1 MSAPIDALTQTTDAQ
16 PLPVLGRDVTVPLVT
31 GGEVTYAALD
41 YAASA
46 PALQRVWDDVAAYAP
61 YYGSVHRGA
70 GYLSQLSTDL
80 FENSR
85 RAVAE
90 FLGCRE
96 DDQVVFTRST
106 TDSLNLLAA
115 VLPAGCEVFV
125 FETEHHASLLPWRD
139 ARVSYL
145 NAPRTP
151 GEAVATLERALAAR
165 DLKGPALV
173 CVTGAS
179 NVTGELWPVR
189 ELAAVAHAHG
199 ARVVLDAAQL
209 APHHPVDIAELDVDW
224 VAFSGHK
231 LYAPFGSGVLAGR
244 ADWLRDSEPYLAGG
258 GASRKVARRSDGGV
272 DVEWHTTAARHEAGS
287 PNVIGVYAIASAC
300 KALTEA
306 GFDRLVA
313 RERELVARVREGL
326 AEVPE
331 VRVLSLFGDDAPR
344 VGVISFVVD
353 GWNSSHF
360 AAALSA
366 EYGIGVRDGLF
377 CAHPL
382 VRTLLGGDA
391 GDPGSAARL
400 TPVPARGRST
410 RSGSASGPV
419 RRTSTSSGSPGPS
432 GNSSGTAPAG
442 TTAPRTA
449 VASPTAADARRSG
462 VEADRERRFQVVLGV
477 GTERHVRV
485 RGLDARDL
493 ADAARDD
500 VRQVVVPG
508 DPHHGDQ
515 IVGAGDGE
523 DLADAFQRRD
533 GLGDLGDP
541 VDAGL
546 DEHDRGDHG

>member
-1 MSAPIDALTQTTDAQ
+1 MSVFTAAADQSICA
-16 PLPVLGRDVTVPLVT
+16 PLPVLGKDVRVPLVT

-80 FENSR
+80 FESSR
-85 RAVAE
+85 VTVAE
-90 FLGCRE
+90 FLGCRA
-96 DDQVVFTRST
+96 DDQVIFTRST

-115 VLPAGCEVFV
+115 AVPADCQVFV

-139 ARVSYL
+139 ARVTYL

-151 GEAVATLERALAAR
+151 AQAVATLERALADR
-165 DLKGPALV
+165 DPYGPALV

-179 NVTGELWPVR
+179 NVTGELWPVK
-189 ELAAVAHAHG
+189 ELAAAAHAHG
-199 ARVVLDAAQL
+199 ARIVLDAAQL

-244 ADWLRDSEPYLAGG
+244 SDWLRDAEPYLAGG
-258 GASRKVARRSDGGV
+258 GASRKVARRTDGGV

-287 PNVIGVYAIASAC
+287 PNVIGVYSIASAC

-306 GFDRLVA
+306 GFDGLVA
-313 RERELVARVREGL
+313 REQQLVTMVRAGL

-331 VRVLSLFGDDAPR
+331 VKVLSLFGDDAPR
-344 VGVISFVVD
+344 VGVISFVVE

-382 VRTLLGGDA
+382 VRTLLGSDPQDVGECGAPEAEPGERSLNAIRVSFGA
-391 GDPGSAARL
+391 G
-400 TPVPARGRST
+400 TPDEHIERFVRAVKELVSEGAQWKYRTEDGRCVPDR
-410 RSGSASGPV
+410 
-419 RRTSTSSGSPGPS
+419 
-432 GNSSGTAPAG
+432 GTA
-442 TTAPRTA
+442 
-449 VASPTAADARRSG
+449 
-462 VEADRERRFQVVLGV
+462 QV
-477 GTERHVRV
+477 
-485 RGLDARDL
+485 
-493 ADAARDD
+493 
-500 VRQVVVPG
+500 
-508 DPHHGDQ
+508 
-515 IVGAGDGE
+515 
-523 DLADAFQRRD
+523 
-533 GLGDLGDP
+533 
-541 VDAGL
+541 
-546 DEHDRGDHG
+546 

>member
-1 MSAPIDALTQTTDAQ
+1 MSVSVDAAACTETIA

-31 GGEVTYAALD
+31 GGEVSYAALD

-85 RAVAE
+85 VAVAE
-90 FLGCRE
+90 FLDCRE

-115 VLPAGCEVFV
+115 ALPADCQVFV
-125 FETEHHASLLPWRD
+125 YETEHHASLLPWRD
-139 ARVSYL
+139 ARVTYL

-151 GEAVATLERALAAR
+151 GEAVDTLERALAERATPS
-165 DLKGPALV
+165 GSGAPALV

-189 ELAAVAHAHG
+189 ELAAAAHAHG
-199 ARVVLDAAQL
+199 ARIVLDAAQL
-209 APHHPVDIAELDVDW
+209 APHHPVSVQDLDVDW

-244 ADWLRDSEPYLAGG
+244 SDWLTAAEPYLAGG
-258 GASRKVARRSDGGV
+258 GASKKVARRVDGGV
-272 DVEWHTTAARHEAGS
+272 DVEWQTTAARHEAGS
-287 PNVIGVYAIASAC
+287 PNVIGVYSIASAC

-306 GFDRLVA
+306 GFDNLVA
-313 RERELVARVREGL
+313 REQYLIQKVQDGL

-331 VRVLSLFGDDAPR
+331 VKVLSLFGDDAPR
-344 VGVISFVVD
+344 VGVLSFVVD

-382 VRTLLGGDA
+382 VRTLLGS
-391 GDPGSAARL
+391 DPQQQGECGAPEAALGEKSLNAIR
-400 TPVPARGRST
+400 VSFG
-410 RSGSASGPV
+410 
-419 RRTSTSSGSPGPS
+419 
-432 GNSSGTAPAG
+432 AG
-442 TTAPRTA
+442 TPDEHVERFVSA
-449 VASPTAADARRSG
+449 VKEL
-462 VEADRERRFQVVLGV
+462 V
-477 GTERHVRV
+477 
-485 RGLDARDL
+485 
-493 ADAARDD
+493 
-500 VRQVVVPG
+500 
-508 DPHHGDQ
+508 
-515 IVGAGDGE
+515 
-523 DLADAFQRRD
+523 RD
-533 GLGDLGDP
+533 GARWNYRTEDGRCVPDTTN
-541 VDAGL
+541 A
-546 DEHDRGDHG
+546 

>member
-1 MSAPIDALTQTTDAQ
+1 MSVSTAAIDPSVCA
-16 PLPVLGRDVTVPLVT
+16 PLPVLGKDVTVPLVT

-85 RAVAE
+85 RTVAE
-90 FLGCRE
+90 FLGCRA

-115 VLPAGCEVFV
+115 AIPAGCQVFV

-139 ARVSYL
+139 AQVTYL

-151 GEAVATLERALAAR
+151 AQAVETLERALADR
-165 DLKGPALV
+165 DPYGPALV

-179 NVTGELWPVR
+179 NVTGELWPVK
-189 ELAAVAHAHG
+189 ELAAAAHAHG
-199 ARVVLDAAQL
+199 ARIVLDAAQL

-244 ADWLRDSEPYLAGG
+244 SDWLLAAEPYLAGG
-258 GASRKVARRSDGGV
+258 GASRKVARRADGGV
-272 DVEWHTTAARHEAGS
+272 DVDWHTTAARHEAGS
-287 PNVIGVYAIASAC
+287 PNVIGVYSIASAC

-306 GFDRLVA
+306 GFDNLVA
-313 RERELVARVREGL
+313 REQELVNRVREGL
-326 AEVPE
+326 AEVSE
-331 VRVLSLFGDDAPR
+331 VQVLSLFGEDAPR
-344 VGVISFVVD
+344 VGVISFVVR

-382 VRTLLGGDA
+382 VRTLLGSDPQ
-391 GDPGSAARL
+391 DPGECGAPEAEPGERSLNAIRVSFGAG
-400 TPVPARGRST
+400 TPDEHIERFLRAVSELVSDGAQWKYRTEDGRCVPDR
-410 RSGSASGPV
+410 
-419 RRTSTSSGSPGPS
+419 
-432 GNSSGTAPAG
+432 GTAA
-442 TTAPRTA
+442 
-449 VASPTAADARRSG
+449 
-462 VEADRERRFQVVLGV
+462 QV
-477 GTERHVRV
+477 
-485 RGLDARDL
+485 
-493 ADAARDD
+493 
-500 VRQVVVPG
+500 
-508 DPHHGDQ
+508 
-515 IVGAGDGE
+515 
-523 DLADAFQRRD
+523 
-533 GLGDLGDP
+533 
-541 VDAGL
+541 
-546 DEHDRGDHG
+546 

>member
-1 MSAPIDALTQTTDAQ
+1 MSVPTAALESSICA
-16 PLPVLGRDVTVPLVT
+16 PLPVLGQNVTVPLVT

-85 RAVAE
+85 RTVAE
-90 FLGCRE
+90 FLGCRA

-115 VLPAGCEVFV
+115 AIPAGCQVFV
-125 FETEHHASLLPWRD
+125 YETEHHASLLPWRD
-139 ARVSYL
+139 AQVTYL

-151 GEAVATLERALAAR
+151 AQAVESLERALADR
-165 DLKGPALV
+165 DPYGPALV

-179 NVTGELWPVR
+179 NVTGELWPVK
-189 ELAAVAHAHG
+189 ELAAAAHAHG
-199 ARVVLDAAQL
+199 ARIVLDAAQL

-244 ADWLRDSEPYLAGG
+244 ADWLQAAEPYLAGG
-258 GASRKVARRSDGGV
+258 GASRKVARRADGGV
-272 DVEWHTTAARHEAGS
+272 DVDWHTTAARHEAGS
-287 PNVIGVYAIASAC
+287 PNVIGVYSIASAC
-300 KALTEA
+300 KALTEV
-306 GFDRLVA
+306 GFEGLVA
-313 RERELVARVREGL
+313 REQELVGRVREGL

-344 VGVISFVVD
+344 VGVISFVVR

-382 VRTLLGGDA
+382 VRTLLGSDPQ
-391 GDPGSAARL
+391 DPGECGAPEAE
-400 TPVPARGRST
+400 PGERSLNAI
-410 RSGSASGPV
+410 RVSFG
-419 RRTSTSSGSPGPS
+419 
-432 GNSSGTAPAG
+432 AG
-442 TTAPRTA
+442 TPDEHIDRFLRAVSELVRDGARWNYRTEDGRC
-449 VASPTAADARRSG
+449 VP
-462 VEADRERRFQVVLGV
+462 DRGEVD
-477 GTERHVRV
+477 RV
-485 RGLDARDL
+485 RDT
-493 ADAARDD
+493 
-500 VRQVVVPG
+500 
-508 DPHHGDQ
+508 
-515 IVGAGDGE
+515 
-523 DLADAFQRRD
+523 F
-533 GLGDLGDP
+533 
-541 VDAGL
+541 
-546 DEHDRGDHG
+546 

>member
-1 MSAPIDALTQTTDAQ
+1 MSARLSTAVSASSAESSDEACCAA

-85 RAVAE
+85 AAVAE
-90 FLGCRE
+90 FLDCRAG
-96 DDQVVFTRST
+96 DQVVFTRST
-106 TDSLNLLAA
+106 TDSLNLLAQ
-115 VLPAGCEVFV
+115 VVPADCQVFV

-139 ARVSYL
+139 ARVTYL

-151 GEAVATLERALAAR
+151 QQAVQTLERALADR
-165 DLKGPALV
+165 DPYGPALV

-179 NVTGELWPVR
+179 NVTGELWPVK
-189 ELAAVAHAHG
+189 ELAAAAHAHG
-199 ARVVLDAAQL
+199 ARIVLDAAQL
-209 APHHPVDIAELDVDW
+209 APHHPVSVRELDVDW
-224 VAFSGHK
+224 IAFSGHK

-244 ADWLRDSEPYLAGG
+244 ADWLQASEPYLAGG
-258 GASRKVARRSDGGV
+258 GASRKVARRADGGV
-272 DVEWHTTAARHEAGS
+272 DVEWHATAARHEAGS

-306 GFDRLVA
+306 GFEGLV
-313 RERELVARVREGL
+313 EREKHLIAKVREGL
-326 AEVPE
+326 AAVPE

-382 VRTLLGGDA
+382 VRTLLGSEPQEPGECGAPEAEPGERSLNAIRVSFGA
-391 GDPGSAARL
+391 G
-400 TPVPARGRST
+400 TPDEHVDRFVGAVRELVRDGAKWTYHTEEGRCVPA
-410 RSGSASGPV
+410 V
-419 RRTSTSSGSPGPS
+419 
-432 GNSSGTAPAG
+432 
-442 TTAPRTA
+442 
-449 VASPTAADARRSG
+449 
-462 VEADRERRFQVVLGV
+462 
-477 GTERHVRV
+477 
-485 RGLDARDL
+485 
-493 ADAARDD
+493 
-500 VRQVVVPG
+500 
-508 DPHHGDQ
+508 
-515 IVGAGDGE
+515 
-523 DLADAFQRRD
+523 
-533 GLGDLGDP
+533 
-541 VDAGL
+541 
-546 DEHDRGDHG
+546 

>member
-1 MSAPIDALTQTTDAQ
+1 MSVATVAAAQTICA

-80 FENSR
+80 FENAR
-85 RAVAE
+85 KTVEE
-90 FLGCRE
+90 FLDCRP
-96 DDQVVFTRST
+96 DDQLIFTRST

-115 VLPAGCEVFV
+115 VLPADCQVFV
-125 FETEHHASLLPWRD
+125 FETEHHASLLPWKD
-139 ARVSYL
+139 ARVTYL

-151 GEAVATLERALAAR
+151 GQAVETLEQALAAR
-165 DLKGPALV
+165 DPHGPALV

-189 ELAAVAHAHG
+189 ELAAAAHAHG
-199 ARVVLDAAQL
+199 ARIVLDAAQL
-209 APHHPVDIAELDVDW
+209 APHHPVSVQDLDVDW
-224 VAFSGHK
+224 IAFSGHK

-244 ADWLRDSEPYLAGG
+244 ADWLQAADPYLAGG
-258 GASRKVARRSDGGV
+258 GASRKVTRREDGGV
-272 DVEWHTTAARHEAGS
+272 DVEWHDSAARHEAGS
-287 PNVIGVYAIASAC
+287 PNVIGAYSIASAC

-306 GFDRLVA
+306 GFDTLVA
-313 RERELVARVREGL
+313 REQHLIAKVRAGL

-331 VRVLSLFGDDAPR
+331 VKVLSLFGDDAPR

-382 VRTLLGGDA
+382 LRTLLGTDPQTQGECGAPEAAPGEKSLNAIRVSFGA
-391 GDPGSAARL
+391 G
-400 TPVPARGRST
+400 TPDEHVDRFVVAVRELVTKGAKWTYHTENGRCVPA
-410 RSGSASGPV
+410 V
-419 RRTSTSSGSPGPS
+419 
-432 GNSSGTAPAG
+432 
-442 TTAPRTA
+442 
-449 VASPTAADARRSG
+449 
-462 VEADRERRFQVVLGV
+462 
-477 GTERHVRV
+477 
-485 RGLDARDL
+485 
-493 ADAARDD
+493 
-500 VRQVVVPG
+500 
-508 DPHHGDQ
+508 
-515 IVGAGDGE
+515 
-523 DLADAFQRRD
+523 
-533 GLGDLGDP
+533 
-541 VDAGL
+541 
-546 DEHDRGDHG
+546 

>member
-1 MSAPIDALTQTTDAQ
+1 MSVRPSALASADSSATSSSAACE
-16 PLPVLGRDVTVPLVT
+16 PLPVLGSDVLVPLVT

-46 PALQRVWDDVAAYAP
+46 PALRRVWDDIAAYAP

-85 RAVAE
+85 KDVAA
-90 FLGCRE
+90 FLGCRA

-115 VLPAGCEVFV
+115 VAPRGTQVFV
-125 FETEHHASLLPWRD
+125 FETEHHASLLPWRQRAD
-139 ARVSYL
+139 IAVHYL
-145 NAPRTP
+145 SAPRSP
-151 GEAVATLERALAAR
+151 RQAVETLETALAGRAE
-165 DLKGPALV
+165 GPALV

-189 ELAAVAHAHG
+189 ELAAAAHAHG
-199 ARVVLDAAQL
+199 ARIVLDAAQL
-209 APHHPVDIAELDVDW
+209 APHHPVDIAAADVDW

-231 LYAPFGSGVLAGR
+231 LYAPFGAGVLAGR
-244 ADWLRDSEPYLAGG
+244 ADWLREAQPYLAGG
-258 GASRKVARRSDGGV
+258 GASRKVARRDDGGI

-306 GFDRLVA
+306 GFEGLVA
-313 RERELVARVREGL
+313 RERQLIATVRAGL

-344 VGVISFVVD
+344 VGVLSFVVE

-382 VRTLLGGDA
+382 VRTLLDSEP
-391 GDPGSAARL
+391 DEPGECGAPEAA
-400 TPVPARGRST
+400 
-410 RSGSASGPV
+410 
-419 RRTSTSSGSPGPS
+419 PGERALNAIRVS
-432 GNSSGTAPAG
+432 FGAG
-442 TTAPRTA
+442 TPDEHVERFVRA
-449 VASPTAADARRSG
+449 VAEL
-462 VEADRERRFQVVLGV
+462 V
-477 GTERHVRV
+477 
-485 RGLDARDL
+485 
-493 ADAARDD
+493 
-500 VRQVVVPG
+500 
-508 DPHHGDQ
+508 
-515 IVGAGDGE
+515 
-523 DLADAFQRRD
+523 RD
-533 GLGDLGDP
+533 GARWSYRTEDGRCVP
-541 VDAGL
+541 
-546 DEHDRGDHG
+546 DRG

>member
-1 MSAPIDALTQTTDAQ
+1 MSARPNAAATTTHSDDPARAT
-16 PLPVLGRDVTVPLVT
+16 PLPVLGREVTVPLVT

-85 RAVAE
+85 RTVAE
-90 FLGCRE
+90 FLGCRPG
-96 DDQVVFTRST
+96 DQVVFTRST

-115 VLPAGCEVFV
+115 VVPAECEVFV

-139 ARVSYL
+139 AQVTYL

-151 GEAVATLERALAAR
+151 GEAVATLERALAGR
-165 DLKGPALV
+165 GSEGPALV

-189 ELAAVAHAHG
+189 ELAAAAHAGG
-199 ARVVLDAAQL
+199 ARIVLDAAQL

-244 ADWLRDSEPYLAGG
+244 ADWLQGAEPYLAGG
-258 GASRKVARRSDGGV
+258 GASRKVARRADGGV
-272 DVEWHTTAARHEAGS
+272 DVDWHTTAARHEAGS

-300 KALTEA
+300 KALTDA
-306 GFDRLVA
+306 GFDALVA
-313 RERELVARVREGL
+313 REQRLVARVREGL
-326 AEVPE
+326 AGVPE
-331 VRVLSLFGDDAPR
+331 VKVLSLFGEDAPR
-344 VGVISFVVD
+344 VGVLSFVVE

-382 VRTLLGGDA
+382 VRTLLGSDPS
-391 GDPGSAARL
+391 DPGECGAPDAE
-400 TPVPARGRST
+400 PGERSLNAI
-410 RSGSASGPV
+410 RVSFG
-419 RRTSTSSGSPGPS
+419 
-432 GNSSGTAPAG
+432 AG
-442 TTAPRTA
+442 TP
-449 VASPTAADARRSG
+449 
-462 VEADRERRFQVVLGV
+462 
-477 GTERHVRV
+477 
-485 RGLDARDL
+485 
-493 ADAARDD
+493 
-500 VRQVVVPG
+500 
-508 DPHHGDQ
+508 
-515 IVGAGDGE
+515 
-523 DLADAFQRRD
+523 
-533 GLGDLGDP
+533 
-541 VDAGL
+541 
-546 DEHDRGDHG
+546 DEHVDRFVRAVRELVTDGARWNYRTEDGRCVPDRG

>member
-1 MSAPIDALTQTTDAQ
+1 MSARPNAAVTTTPSDDPACAA
-16 PLPVLGRDVTVPLVT
+16 PLPVLGREVTVPLVT

-46 PALQRVWDDVAAYAP
+46 PALQRVWDAVAAYAP

-85 RAVAE
+85 RTVAE
-90 FLGCRE
+90 FLGCRPG
-96 DDQVVFTRST
+96 DQVVFTRST

-115 VLPAGCEVFV
+115 VVPAECEVFV

-139 ARVSYL
+139 ARVTYL

-151 GEAVATLERALAAR
+151 GEAVATLERALAGR
-165 DLKGPALV
+165 GSEGPALV

-189 ELAAVAHAHG
+189 ELAAAAHAGG
-199 ARVVLDAAQL
+199 ARIVLDAAQL

-244 ADWLRDSEPYLAGG
+244 ADWLRDAEPYLAGG
-258 GASRKVARRSDGGV
+258 GASRKVARRADGGV

-300 KALTEA
+300 KTLTDA
-306 GFDRLVA
+306 GFDALVA
-313 RERELVARVREGL
+313 REQRLVARVREGL
-326 AEVPE
+326 AGVPE
-331 VRVLSLFGDDAPR
+331 VKVLSLFGEDAPR
-344 VGVISFVVD
+344 VGVLSFVVE

-382 VRTLLGGDA
+382 VRTLLDSDPQ
-391 GDPGSAARL
+391 DPGECGAPEAE
-400 TPVPARGRST
+400 PGERSLNAI
-410 RSGSASGPV
+410 RVSFG
-419 RRTSTSSGSPGPS
+419 
-432 GNSSGTAPAG
+432 AG
-442 TTAPRTA
+442 TP
-449 VASPTAADARRSG
+449 
-462 VEADRERRFQVVLGV
+462 
-477 GTERHVRV
+477 
-485 RGLDARDL
+485 
-493 ADAARDD
+493 
-500 VRQVVVPG
+500 
-508 DPHHGDQ
+508 
-515 IVGAGDGE
+515 
-523 DLADAFQRRD
+523 
-533 GLGDLGDP
+533 
-541 VDAGL
+541 
-546 DEHDRGDHG
+546 DEHVDRFVRAVRELVTDGARWNYRTEDGRCVPDRG

>member
-1 MSAPIDALTQTTDAQ
+1 MSARPAATATASTTAVAACE
-16 PLPVLGRDVTVPLVT
+16 PLPVLGGDVLVPLVT

-46 PALQRVWDDVAAYAP
+46 PALRRVWDDIAAYAP

-85 RAVAE
+85 KDVAA

-115 VLPAGCEVFV
+115 VAPRGTEVFV
-125 FETEHHASLLPWRD
+125 FETEHHASLLPWEQRED
-139 ARVSYL
+139 VTVRYL
-145 NAPRTP
+145 SAPRSP
-151 GEAVATLERALAAR
+151 RQAVETLEKALAGRAE
-165 DLKGPALV
+165 GPALV

-189 ELAAVAHAHG
+189 ELAEAAHDHG
-199 ARVVLDAAQL
+199 ARIVLDAAQL
-209 APHHPVDIAELDVDW
+209 APHHPVDIAEADVDW

-231 LYAPFGSGVLAGR
+231 LYAPFGAGVLAGR
-244 ADWLRDSEPYLAGG
+244 ADWLREARPYLAGG
-258 GASRKVARRSDGGV
+258 GASRKVTRRDDGGV

-306 GFDRLVA
+306 GFAGLVA
-313 RERELVARVREGL
+313 RERQLIEKVRAGL

-344 VGVISFVVD
+344 VGVLSFVVE

-382 VRTLLGGDA
+382 VRTLLDSEP
-391 GDPGSAARL
+391 DEPGECGAPEAA
-400 TPVPARGRST
+400 PGERSLNAI
-410 RSGSASGPV
+410 RVSFG
-419 RRTSTSSGSPGPS
+419 
-432 GNSSGTAPAG
+432 AG
-442 TTAPRTA
+442 TP
-449 VASPTAADARRSG
+449 DEH
-462 VEADRERRFQVVLGV
+462 VERF
-477 GTERHVRV
+477 
-485 RGLDARDL
+485 
-493 ADAARDD
+493 
-500 VRQVVVPG
+500 
-508 DPHHGDQ
+508 
-515 IVGAGDGE
+515 VGAVKE
-523 DLADAFQRRD
+523 LVRD
-533 GLGDLGDP
+533 GARWSYRTEDGRCVP
-541 VDAGL
+541 
-546 DEHDRGDHG
+546 DRG

>member
-1 MSAPIDALTQTTDAQ
+1 MSVPTAALESSICAPLS
-16 PLPVLGRDVTVPLVT
+16 VLGQNVTVPLVT

-85 RAVAE
+85 RTVAE
-90 FLGCRE
+90 FLGCRA

-115 VLPAGCEVFV
+115 AIPADCQVFV
-125 FETEHHASLLPWRD
+125 YETEHHASLLPWRD
-139 ARVSYL
+139 AQVTYL

-151 GEAVATLERALAAR
+151 AQAVESLERALADR
-165 DLKGPALV
+165 DPYGPALV

-189 ELAAVAHAHG
+189 ELAAAAHAHG
-199 ARVVLDAAQL
+199 ARIVLDAAQL

-244 ADWLRDSEPYLAGG
+244 ADWLQAAEPYLAGG
-258 GASRKVARRSDGGV
+258 GASRKVARRADGGV
-272 DVEWHTTAARHEAGS
+272 DVDWHTTAARHEAGS
-287 PNVIGVYAIASAC
+287 PNVIGVYSIASAC

-306 GFDRLVA
+306 GFEGLVA
-313 RERELVARVREGL
+313 REQELVGRVREGL

-344 VGVISFVVD
+344 VGVISFVVR

-382 VRTLLGGDA
+382 VRTLLGSDPQ
-391 GDPGSAARL
+391 DPGECGAPEAE
-400 TPVPARGRST
+400 PGERSLNAI
-410 RSGSASGPV
+410 RVSFG
-419 RRTSTSSGSPGPS
+419 
-432 GNSSGTAPAG
+432 AG
-442 TTAPRTA
+442 TPDEHIDRFLRA
-449 VASPTAADARRSG
+449 VSEL
-462 VEADRERRFQVVLGV
+462 V
-477 GTERHVRV
+477 
-485 RGLDARDL
+485 
-493 ADAARDD
+493 
-500 VRQVVVPG
+500 
-508 DPHHGDQ
+508 
-515 IVGAGDGE
+515 
-523 DLADAFQRRD
+523 RD
-533 GLGDLGDP
+533 GARWNYRTEDGRCVP
-541 VDAGL
+541 
-546 DEHDRGDHG
+546 DRGEAAQVPDTF

>member
-1 MSAPIDALTQTTDAQ
+1 MSVRPDAAPAVTVPAPAVATSAAVTDADPCCAA

-85 RAVAE
+85 GTVHE
-90 FLGCRE
+90 FLDCRD

-115 VLPAGCEVFV
+115 ALPADCQVFV

-139 ARVSYL
+139 ARVTYL
-145 NAPRTP
+145 NAPRTH
-151 GEAVATLERALAAR
+151 GEAVRTLETALADR
-165 DLKGPALV
+165 DPYGPALV

-189 ELAAVAHAHG
+189 ELAAAAHAHG
-199 ARVVLDAAQL
+199 ARIVLDAAQL
-209 APHHPVDIAELDVDW
+209 APHHPLSVRELDVDW

-244 ADWLRDSEPYLAGG
+244 ADWLQDAEPYLAGG
-258 GASRKVARRSDGGV
+258 GASRKVARRTDGGV
-272 DVEWHTTAARHEAGS
+272 DVEWHSTAARHEAGS
-287 PNVIGVYAIASAC
+287 PNVIGVYSIASAC

-306 GFDRLVA
+306 GFGTLVA
-313 RERELVARVREGL
+313 REQHLITKVRDGL

-331 VRVLSLFGDDAPR
+331 VKVLSLFGDDSPR
-344 VGVISFVVD
+344 VGVISFVVE

-382 VRTLLGGDA
+382 VRTLLGSDPQDVGECGAPEAEPGERLLNAIRVSFGA
-391 GDPGSAARL
+391 G
-400 TPVPARGRST
+400 TPDEHVERFVRAVKELVRDGAKWNYRTEDGRCVPA
-410 RSGSASGPV
+410 V
-419 RRTSTSSGSPGPS
+419 
-432 GNSSGTAPAG
+432 
-442 TTAPRTA
+442 
-449 VASPTAADARRSG
+449 
-462 VEADRERRFQVVLGV
+462 
-477 GTERHVRV
+477 
-485 RGLDARDL
+485 
-493 ADAARDD
+493 
-500 VRQVVVPG
+500 
-508 DPHHGDQ
+508 
-515 IVGAGDGE
+515 
-523 DLADAFQRRD
+523 
-533 GLGDLGDP
+533 
-541 VDAGL
+541 
-546 DEHDRGDHG
+546 

>member
-1 MSAPIDALTQTTDAQ
+1 MSVSTVAADQSVRT

-80 FENSR
+80 FENAR
-85 RAVAE
+85 HTVAE
-90 FLGCRE
+90 FLGCR
-96 DDQVVFTRST
+96 DGDQVVFTRST

-115 VLPAGCEVFV
+115 ALPDDCRVFV

-139 ARVSYL
+139 ARVTFL
-145 NAPRTP
+145 DAPRSHR
-151 GEAVATLERALAAR
+151 EAVETLERALADR
-165 DLKGPALV
+165 DPHGPALV

-189 ELAAVAHAHG
+189 ELAAAAHAHG
-199 ARVVLDAAQL
+199 ARIVLDAAQL
-209 APHHPVDIAELDVDW
+209 APHHPVSVADLDVDW

-244 ADWLRDSEPYLAGG
+244 SDWLRAAEPYLAGG
-258 GASRKVARRSDGGV
+258 GASRKVTRREDGGV
-272 DVEWHTTAARHEAGS
+272 DVEWHDGAARHEAGS
-287 PNVIGVYAIASAC
+287 PNVIGAYSIASAC
-300 KALTEA
+300 RALTEA
-306 GFDRLVA
+306 GFDTLVA
-313 RERELVARVREGL
+313 RERHLVEKVTAGL
-326 AEVPE
+326 AGVPE
-331 VRVLSLFGDDAPR
+331 VRILTLFGDDAPR

-391 GDPGSAARL
+391 RQQGECGAPEAAPGEKSLNA
-400 TPVPARGRST
+400 
-410 RSGSASGPV
+410 V
-419 RRTSTSSGSPGPS
+419 RVSFG
-432 GNSSGTAPAG
+432 AG
-442 TTAPRTA
+442 TP
-449 VASPTAADARRSG
+449 
-462 VEADRERRFQVVLGV
+462 
-477 GTERHVRV
+477 
-485 RGLDARDL
+485 
-493 ADAARDD
+493 
-500 VRQVVVPG
+500 
-508 DPHHGDQ
+508 
-515 IVGAGDGE
+515 
-523 DLADAFQRRD
+523 
-533 GLGDLGDP
+533 
-541 VDAGL
+541 
-546 DEHDRGDHG
+546 DEHVERFVRAVRELVTDGAKWNYRTEDGRCVPDTSA

>member
-1 MSAPIDALTQTTDAQ
+1 MSVSSAVVDSSVCT
-16 PLPVLGRDVTVPLVT
+16 PLPVLGRDVLVPLVT

-85 RAVAE
+85 ATVAE

-96 DDQVVFTRST
+96 GDQVVFTRST

-115 VLPAGCEVFV
+115 VLPADCQVFV

-139 ARVSYL
+139 AKVTYL

-151 GEAVATLERALAAR
+151 QQAVETLERALADR
-165 DLKGPALV
+165 DPYGPALV

-179 NVTGELWPVR
+179 NVTGELWPVK
-189 ELAAVAHAHG
+189 ELAAAAHAHG
-199 ARVVLDAAQL
+199 ARIVLDAAQL

-244 ADWLRDSEPYLAGG
+244 SDWLTEAEPYLAGG
-258 GASRKVARRSDGGV
+258 GASRKVARRTDGGV

-287 PNVIGVYAIASAC
+287 PNVIGVYSIASAC

-306 GFDRLVA
+306 GFDSLVEHEQSLVA
-313 RERELVARVREGL
+313 QVRAGL
-326 AEVPE
+326 AEVDE
-331 VRVLSLFGDDAPR
+331 VKVLSLFGDDAPR
-344 VGVISFVVD
+344 VGVISFVVE

-382 VRTLLGGDA
+382 VRTLLGSDPQ
-391 GDPGSAARL
+391 DPGECGAPEAEPGERSLNAIRVSFGAGTPDEHVERFVRAVKELVRDGARWNYR
-400 TPVPARGRST
+400 TEDGRCVPA
-410 RSGSASGPV
+410 V
-419 RRTSTSSGSPGPS
+419 
-432 GNSSGTAPAG
+432 
-442 TTAPRTA
+442 
-449 VASPTAADARRSG
+449 
-462 VEADRERRFQVVLGV
+462 
-477 GTERHVRV
+477 
-485 RGLDARDL
+485 
-493 ADAARDD
+493 
-500 VRQVVVPG
+500 
-508 DPHHGDQ
+508 
-515 IVGAGDGE
+515 
-523 DLADAFQRRD
+523 
-533 GLGDLGDP
+533 
-541 VDAGL
+541 
-546 DEHDRGDHG
+546 

>member
-1 MSAPIDALTQTTDAQ
+1 MSARPAATASAASASAASADSSVAACA
-16 PLPVLGRDVTVPLVT
+16 PLPVLGSDVLVPLVT

-46 PALQRVWDDVAAYAP
+46 PALRRVWDDIAAYAP

-85 RAVAE
+85 KDVAA

-115 VLPAGCEVFV
+115 VAPRGTEVFV
-125 FETEHHASLLPWRD
+125 FETEHHASLLPWEQRD
-139 ARVSYL
+139 DVTVRYL
-145 NAPRTP
+145 SAPRSP
-151 GEAVATLERALAAR
+151 RQAVETLEQALAGRAE
-165 DLKGPALV
+165 GPALV

-189 ELAAVAHAHG
+189 ELAAAAHAHG
-199 ARVVLDAAQL
+199 ARIVLDAAQL
-209 APHHPVDIAELDVDW
+209 APHHPVDIAEADVDW

-231 LYAPFGSGVLAGR
+231 LYAPFGAGVLAGR
-244 ADWLRDSEPYLAGG
+244 ADWLLAARPYLAGG
-258 GASRKVARRSDGGV
+258 GASRKVTRRDDGGV

-300 KALTEA
+300 RALAEA
-306 GFDRLVA
+306 GFEGLVA
-313 RERELVARVREGL
+313 RERELIEKVRAGL

-344 VGVISFVVD
+344 VGVLSFVVE

-382 VRTLLGGDA
+382 VRTLLDSEP
-391 GDPGSAARL
+391 DEPGECGAPEAA
-400 TPVPARGRST
+400 PGERSLNAI
-410 RSGSASGPV
+410 RVSFG
-419 RRTSTSSGSPGPS
+419 
-432 GNSSGTAPAG
+432 AG
-442 TTAPRTA
+442 TP
-449 VASPTAADARRSG
+449 DEH
-462 VEADRERRFQVVLGV
+462 VERF
-477 GTERHVRV
+477 
-485 RGLDARDL
+485 
-493 ADAARDD
+493 
-500 VRQVVVPG
+500 
-508 DPHHGDQ
+508 
-515 IVGAGDGE
+515 VGAVKELVREGARWSYRTEDG
-523 DLADAFQRRD
+523 RCV
-533 GLGDLGDP
+533 P
-541 VDAGL
+541 
-546 DEHDRGDHG
+546 DRG

>member
-1 MSAPIDALTQTTDAQ
+1 MSVSVVAADSSVCAPLA
-16 PLPVLGRDVTVPLVT
+16 VLGRDVTVPLVT

-85 RAVAE
+85 TAVAE
-90 FLGCRE
+90 FLDCRA

-115 VLPAGCEVFV
+115 ALPAGCEVFV

-139 ARVSYL
+139 ARVTYL
-145 NAPRTP
+145 DAPRTHA
-151 GEAVATLERALAAR
+151 EAVRTLERALADR
-165 DLKGPALV
+165 EPYGPALV

-189 ELAAVAHAHG
+189 ELAAAAHAHG
-199 ARVVLDAAQL
+199 ARIVLDAAQL
-209 APHHPVDIAELDVDW
+209 APHHPVSVRELDVDW

-244 ADWLRDSEPYLAGG
+244 SDWLRAAEPYLAGG
-258 GASRKVARRSDGGV
+258 GASRKVARRPKEAGGGV
-272 DVEWHTTAARHEAGS
+272 DVEWHESAARHEAGS
-287 PNVIGVYAIASAC
+287 PNVIGVYSIASAC

-306 GFDRLVA
+306 GFEELVA
-313 RERELVARVREGL
+313 REQHLIGKVREGL
-326 AEVPE
+326 AEVPA
-331 VRVLSLFGDDAPR
+331 VRILSLFGDDAPR

-382 VRTLLGGDA
+382 LRTLLGA
-391 GDPGSAARL
+391 ESEEPGECGAPEAA
-400 TPVPARGRST
+400 
-410 RSGSASGPV
+410 
-419 RRTSTSSGSPGPS
+419 PGEKS
-432 GNSSGTAPAG
+432 LNAIRVSFGAG
-442 TTAPRTA
+442 TP
-449 VASPTAADARRSG
+449 DEH
-462 VEADRERRFQVVLGV
+462 VERF
-477 GTERHVRV
+477 
-485 RGLDARDL
+485 
-493 ADAARDD
+493 
-500 VRQVVVPG
+500 
-508 DPHHGDQ
+508 
-515 IVGAGDGE
+515 VGAVKELVADG
-523 DLADAFQRRD
+523 ARWSYRTQD
-533 GLGDLGDP
+533 GRCVPDTG
-541 VDAGL
+541 AA
-546 DEHDRGDHG
+546 